1 MFQNQIC
8 SGDFEDLAGTKQPGE
23 TPSTGTHYYR
33 LPPGL
38 AKGKLKNGESSLI
51 SEQASPDERNLLPL

>member
-33 LPPGL
+33 LPPRFGE
-38 AKGKLKNGESSLI
+38 GKIKEWREFIDIRASI
-51 SEQASPDERNLLPL
+51 SG